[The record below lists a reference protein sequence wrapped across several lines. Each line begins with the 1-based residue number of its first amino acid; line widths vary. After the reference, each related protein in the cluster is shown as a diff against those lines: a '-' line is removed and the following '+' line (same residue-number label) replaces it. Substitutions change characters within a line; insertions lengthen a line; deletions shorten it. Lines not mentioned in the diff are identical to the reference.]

1 MQEFSYV
8 GQNFQAECVCVLG
21 GGGGVINN
29 YEFLSQAQNGTKRA
43 VLPMPY
49 TQIDADYGI

>member
-21 GGGGVINN
+21 GGGVTNN